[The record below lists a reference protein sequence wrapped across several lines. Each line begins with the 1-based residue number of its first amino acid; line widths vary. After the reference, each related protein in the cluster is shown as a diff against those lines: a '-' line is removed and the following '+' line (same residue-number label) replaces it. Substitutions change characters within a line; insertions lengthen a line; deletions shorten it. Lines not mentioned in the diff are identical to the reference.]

1 MLLATNYTLPIAYSL
16 RHKAKNTTMNYYSLH
31 RKSPNT
37 TFKNAVIQGLAKDR
51 GIYFP
56 ETITPISKEFIDNI
70 ENYSNEEIAFEAIK
84 QFVGDEIP
92 EEKLKEIISETVSF
106 DFPVVKI
113 DDNIGT
119 LELFHGPTMAFKD
132 VGAKFLAKCLEY
144 FNRDNDNEVTV
155 LVATSGDTGG
165 AVANGFLGAKGVNV
179 VILYPSGKVSDIQEK
194 QLTTLGQNIT
204 ALEVDGVF
212 DDCQEM
218 VKTAFLDEEITKTL
232 TSANSINVARWLP
245 QMFYFFFA
253 YKQLKKKNK
262 DILFSV
268 PSGNFGNICA
278 GIMAQKLGL
287 PIKHFIA
294 ATNVNDTVPNYLVDG
309 VYSPK
314 PSKATISNAMDVGNP
329 SNFIR
334 IQELFN
340 NDLEI
345 LKRAFSSY
353 SFSDDET
360 RETMKKIYNN
370 SSYVADPHGAV
381 GYLGLKKYGLKENE
395 FGVFLETAHPV
406 KFLDV
411 VEDTLPVKVQIPEQI
426 KKVIYKKKVAYKATS
441 YQDLK
446 DYLTN

>member
-1 MLLATNYTLPIAYSL
+1 
-16 RHKAKNTTMNYYSLH
+16 MNYYSLH
-31 RKSPNT
+31 HKSPIS
-37 TFKNAVIQGLAKDR
+37 TFKNAVVEGLAKDR

-56 ETITPISKEFIDNI
+56 EQITPLPQKFI
-70 ENYSNEEIAFEAIK
+70 ENISDYSNHEIAYEAIK

-92 EEKLKEIISETVSF
+92 KDILKEIIAETVSF
-106 DFPVVKI
+106 DFPVLKI

-132 VGAKFLAKCLEY
+132 VGAKFMAKCLEY
-144 FNRDNDNEVTV
+144 FNQGNEEEVTV

-218 VKTAFLDEEITKTL
+218 VKTAFLDEEIQRTL

-253 YKQLKKKNK
+253 YKQLYKQHK
-262 DILFSV
+262 DIVFSV

-287 PIKHFIA
+287 PIKHFVA
-294 ATNVNDTVPNYLVDG
+294 STNVNDTVPNYLVDG
-309 VYSPK
+309 VYNPK

-334 IQELFN
+334 IRELFN
-340 NDLEI
+340 NDLVT

-353 SFSDDET
+353 SFSDDAT
-360 RETMKKIYNN
+360 RETMKKIYKN
-370 SSYVADPHGAV
+370 SGYVADPHGAV
-381 GYLGLKKYGLKENE
+381 GYLGLKKHGLKQNE

-411 VEDTLPVKVQIPEQI
+411 VEETLPVKVEIPEQI
-426 KKVIYKKKVAYKATS
+426 KKVIDNKKVAIKASS
-441 YQDLK
+441 YEDLK
-446 DYLTN
+446 AFLMQ

>member
-1 MLLATNYTLPIAYSL
+1 
-16 RHKAKNTTMNYYSLH
+16 MNYYSLH
-31 RKSPNT
+31 HKSPKS
-37 TFKNAVIQGLAKDR
+37 TFKNAVVQGLAKDR

-56 ETITPISKEFIDNI
+56 DTITPLSKEFIANI
-70 ENYSNEEIAFEAIK
+70 SDYSNHEIAYEVIK

-92 EEKLKEIISETVSF
+92 TNKLKEIIAETVCF
-106 DFPVVKI
+106 DFPLVKV
-113 DDNIGT
+113 DDNIAS

-132 VGAKFLAKCLEY
+132 VGAKFMAKCLEY
-144 FNRDNDNEVTV
+144 FNQGNTKEITV

-179 VILYPSGKVSDIQEK
+179 VILYPSGKVSDVQEK

-245 QMFYFFFA
+245 QMFYFFFT
-253 YKQLKKKNK
+253 YKEIHQKHKEVV
-262 DILFSV
+262 FSV

-278 GIMAQKLGL
+278 GVMAQKLGL
-287 PIKHFIA
+287 PIKHFVA
-294 ATNVNDTVPNYLVDG
+294 STNINDTVPNFLVDG
-309 VYSPK
+309 IYTPK
-314 PSKATISNAMDVGNP
+314 TSKATISNAMDVGNP

-334 IQELFN
+334 IRELFN
-340 NDLEI
+340 NDLET

-353 SFSDDET
+353 SFTDDET
-360 RETMKKIYNN
+360 RATMKEIYRN
-370 SSYVADPHGAV
+370 SGYVADPHGAV

-411 VEDTLPVKVQIPEQI
+411 VESTLPVKVEIPEQI
-426 KKVIYKKKVAYKATS
+426 QKVINNKKVAFKAST

-446 DYLTN
+446 DFLLQEE

>member
-1 MLLATNYTLPIAYSL
+1 
-16 RHKAKNTTMNYYSLH
+16 MNYYSLH
-31 RKSPNT
+31 HKSPKT
-37 TFKNAVIQGLAKDR
+37 TFKNAVVQGLAKDR

-56 ETITPISKEFIDNI
+56 ETITPLSKEFIANI
-70 ENYSNEEIAFEAIK
+70 ANYSNHEIAYEAIK
-84 QFVGDEIP
+84 QFVGNEIP
-92 EEKLKEIISETVSF
+92 TAILKEIIAETVSF
-106 DFPVVKI
+106 DFPLVNV
-113 DDNIGT
+113 DNNIAT

-132 VGAKFLAKCLEY
+132 VGAKFMAKCLEY
-144 FNRDNDNEVTV
+144 FNQNNEEEVTV

-253 YKQLKKKNK
+253 YKELHQKHK
-262 DILFSV
+262 DIVFSV

-287 PIKHFIA
+287 PIKHFVA
-294 ATNVNDTVPNYLVDG
+294 STNVNDTVPNYLVDG
-309 VYSPK
+309 IYAPK

-334 IQELFN
+334 IRELFN
-340 NDLEI
+340 NDLET
-345 LKRAFSSY
+345 LKSAFSSY
-353 SFSDDET
+353 SFTDDET
-360 RETMKKIYNN
+360 RETMIKIYTN
-370 SSYVADPHGAV
+370 SGYVADPHGAV
-381 GYLGLKKYGLKENE
+381 GYLGLKKYGLKDNE

-411 VEDTLPVKVQIPEQI
+411 VESTLPVKVAIPEQI
-426 KKVIYKKKVAYKATS
+426 QKVINNKKVAIKASS
-441 YQDLK
+441 YEDLK
-446 DYLTN
+446 AYLMK

>member
-1 MLLATNYTLPIAYSL
+1 
-16 RHKAKNTTMNYYSLH
+16 MNYYSLH

-37 TFKNAVIQGLAKDR
+37 TFKNAVVQGLAKDR

-56 ETITPISKEFIDNI
+56 ENITPLSKDFIDNI
-70 ENYSNEEIAFEAIK
+70 TKYTHHEIAYEVIR
-84 QFVGDEIP
+84 QFVGNEIP
-92 EEKLKEIISETVSF
+92 TEKLKEIIEKTVSF
-106 DFPVVKI
+106 DFPLVKI
-113 DDNIGT
+113 DDNIAS

-132 VGAKFLAKCLEY
+132 VGAKFMAQCLEY
-144 FNRDNDNEVTV
+144 FNEGNKEEITV

-165 AVANGFLGAKGVNV
+165 AVANGFLGAKRVNV
-179 VILYPSGKVSDIQEK
+179 VILYPSGKVSDVQEK

-218 VKTAFLDEEITKTL
+218 VKTAFLDDDITRTL

-253 YKQLKKKNK
+253 YKALQKTNK
-262 DILFSV
+262 DLVFSV

-287 PIKHFIA
+287 PIKHFVA
-294 ATNVNDTVPNYLVDG
+294 STNVNDTVPNYLIDG
-309 VYSPK
+309 VYNPK

-334 IQELFN
+334 IRELFN
-340 NDLEI
+340 NDLEL
-345 LKRAFSSY
+345 LKSTFSSY

-360 RETMKKIYNN
+360 RTTMKEIYSN
-370 SSYVADPHGAV
+370 SGYIAEPHGAV

-395 FGVFLETAHPV
+395 YGVFLETAHPV

-411 VEDTLPVKVQIPEQI
+411 VEETLPVKVAIPAQIQKI
-426 KKVIYKKKVAYKATS
+426 INNQKVAIKAS
-441 YQDLK
+441 RYEDLK
-446 DYLTN
+446 AFLMK